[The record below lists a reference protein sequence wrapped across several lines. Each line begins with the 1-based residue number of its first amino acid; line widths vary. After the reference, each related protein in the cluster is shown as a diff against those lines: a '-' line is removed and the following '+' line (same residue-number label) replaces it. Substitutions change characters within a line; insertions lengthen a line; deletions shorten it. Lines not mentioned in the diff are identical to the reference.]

1 MIERY
6 SREEMSNIWTDQ
18 NRYEAWLEVEILA
31 CEAWSKLGDIPAE
44 DVKKIRQNAK
54 VDVARAQEIEQETR
68 HDVVAFTRQ
77 VSETLGEERKW
88 VHYGLTSTDV
98 VDTALSYVIKQ
109 ANDIIEK
116 DLERFIEV
124 LAKKAKDYKYTL
136 MMGRTH
142 GVHAE
147 PTTFG
152 VKMALWYTEM
162 KRNLERF
169 KRVREEIEVGKM
181 SGAVG
186 TFANIPPEIEAYVC
200 EHLGLDTAPVS
211 TQTLQRDRHAYY
223 IATLALIGSSME
235 KFAVEI
241 RNLQKTETREV
252 EEAFAKGQKGSSAM
266 PHKRNPIG
274 SENITGI
281 ARVIRGYVTTAYE
294 NVPLW
299 HERDISHSSAE
310 RIMLP
315 DVTIALDYGLN
326 RFTNIVERLTVFEDN
341 MLDNI
346 DKTFG
351 LIYSQRVL
359 LALINKGLAR
369 EAAYDKVQPKA
380 MESWETKTPFRTL
393 IEQDESITE
402 LLNKEDLDECFN
414 PKHHLN
420 QVDTIFQRAGLE

>member
-1 MIERY
+1 M
-6 SREEMSNIWTDQ
+6 
-18 NRYEAWLEVEILA
+18 
-31 CEAWSKLGDIPAE
+31 
-44 DVKKIRQNAK
+44 KKR
-54 VDVARAQEIEQETR
+54 
-68 HDVVAFTRQ
+68 
-77 VSETLGEERKW
+77 SGTLW
-88 VHYGLTSTDV
+88 FNFYDV
-98 VDTALSYVIKQ
+98 VDTALSFVIKQ

-116 DLERFIEV
+116 DLERFIDV
-124 LAKKAKDYKYTL
+124 LAEKAKNYKYTL

-162 KRNLERF
+162 QRNLQRF
-169 KRVREEIEVGKM
+169 KQVREEIEVGKM

-186 TFANIPPEIEAYVC
+186 TFANIPPEIESYVC
-200 EHLGLDTAPVS
+200 KHLGIGTAPVS

-223 IATLALIGSSME
+223 IATLALIATSLE

-274 SENITGI
+274 LLRKYHRYF
-281 ARVIRGYVTTAYE
+281 RVIVGHITTAYE

-315 DVTIALDYGLN
+315 DVTIALDYALN
-326 RFTNIVERLTVFEDN
+326 RFTNIVDRLTVFE
-341 MLDNI
+341 
-346 DKTFG
+346 
-351 LIYSQRVL
+351 YV
-359 LALINKGLAR
+359 
-369 EAAYDKVQPKA
+369 
-380 MESWETKTPFRTL
+380 
-393 IEQDESITE
+393 
-402 LLNKEDLDECFN
+402 
-414 PKHHLN
+414 
-420 QVDTIFQRAGLE
+420 

>member
-1 MIERY
+1 
-6 SREEMSNIWTDQ
+6 
-18 NRYEAWLEVEILA
+18 
-31 CEAWSKLGDIPAE
+31 
-44 DVKKIRQNAK
+44 
-54 VDVARAQEIEQETR
+54 
-68 HDVVAFTRQ
+68 
-77 VSETLGEERKW
+77 
-88 VHYGLTSTDV
+88 
-98 VDTALSYVIKQ
+98 
-109 ANDIIEK
+109 
-116 DLERFIEV
+116 
-124 LAKKAKDYKYTL
+124 
-136 MMGRTH
+136 
-142 GVHAE
+142 
-147 PTTFG
+147 
-152 VKMALWYTEM
+152 
-162 KRNLERF
+162 
-169 KRVREEIEVGKM
+169 
-181 SGAVG
+181 
-186 TFANIPPEIEAYVC
+186 
-200 EHLGLDTAPVS
+200 
-211 TQTLQRDRHAYY
+211 
-223 IATLALIGSSME
+223 ME

-341 MLDNI
+341 MLANI

-393 IEQDESITE
+393 IEEDATITD
-402 LLNKEDLDECFN
+402 LLTKEDLDECFN

>member
-6 SREEMSNIWTDQ
+6 SRQEMSNIWTDQ

-31 CEAWSKLGDIPAE
+31 CEAWSELGYIPKE
-44 DVKKIRQNAK
+44 DVKKIRANAK
-54 VDVARAQEIEQETR
+54 VDVDRAKEIELETR

-98 VDTALSYVIKQ
+98 VDTALSYQVKQ
-109 ANDIIEK
+109 ANAIIEK

-124 LAKKAKDYKYTL
+124 LANKAQQYKYTL

-152 VKMALWYTEM
+152 LKMALWYAEM
-162 KRNLERF
+162 KRNFERF

-200 EHLGLDTAPVS
+200 KHLGIGTAPIS

-223 IATLALIGSSME
+223 IATLSLIATSLE

-281 ARVIRGYVTTAYE
+281 ARVIRGYITTAYE
-294 NVPLW
+294 NVALW

-315 DVTIALDYGLN
+315 DVTIALDYALN
-326 RFTNIVERLTVFEDN
+326 RFTNIVDRLTVYEEN
-341 MLDNI
+341 MTENMN
-346 DKTFG
+346 KTFG

-359 LALINKGLAR
+359 LALIDKGMVR
-369 EAAYDKVQPKA
+369 EEAYDLVQPKA
-380 MESWETKTPFRTL
+380 MESWATKTPFREL
-393 IEQDESITE
+393 VESGTKITE
-402 LLNKEDLDECFN
+402 KLSEEELNACFD
-414 PKHHLN
+414 PRHHLN
-420 QVDTIFQRAGLE
+420 QVDTIFERVGLA

>member
-31 CEAWSKLGDIPAE
+31 CEAWSKLGDIPTE

-200 EHLGLDTAPVS
+200 EHLGLDTAAVS

-223 IATLALIGSSME
+223 IATLALIGTSME

-359 LALINKGLAR
+359 LALIDKGLAR

-380 MESWETKTPFRTL
+380 MESWETKTPFKTL

-402 LLNKEDLDECFN
+402 LLTKEDLDECFN